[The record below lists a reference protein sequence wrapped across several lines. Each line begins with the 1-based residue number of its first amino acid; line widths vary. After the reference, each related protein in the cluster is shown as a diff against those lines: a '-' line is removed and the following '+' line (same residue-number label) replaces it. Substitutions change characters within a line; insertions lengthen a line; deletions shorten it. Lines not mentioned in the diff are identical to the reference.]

1 MLRRF
6 KKLLIVLAALVLIGL
21 PAISAATVWT
31 ITVHTPV
38 PSSWRNGQV
47 VFMVQVDLL
56 SDGSDLAEFSLA
68 DEMATD
74 IGSQQAEWWI
84 DRMSGGVLYELIT
97 DPGTE
102 PDSTY
107 TLAFDGTYG
116 ASLLDLAALSATVTE
131 RTSFAVDLGYSPIFW
146 EDLDI
151 DIGDIGSSADSTTL
165 YIFIVK

>member
-1 MLRRF
+1 MV
-6 KKLLIVLAALVLIGL
+6 KVALE
-21 PAISAATVWT
+21 
-31 ITVHTPV
+31 
-38 PSSWRNGQV
+38 
-47 VFMVQVDLL
+47 

-84 DRMSGGVLYELIT
+84 DRMSGGVLYELVT
-97 DPGTE
+97 DPGVE

-116 ASLLDLAALSATVTE
+116 ASLLDIAAASATVTE
-131 RTSFAVDLGYSPIFW
+131 RTSFSKDLGYSPIFW

-151 DIGDIGSSADSTTL
+151 DIGDIGTSGDSTTL